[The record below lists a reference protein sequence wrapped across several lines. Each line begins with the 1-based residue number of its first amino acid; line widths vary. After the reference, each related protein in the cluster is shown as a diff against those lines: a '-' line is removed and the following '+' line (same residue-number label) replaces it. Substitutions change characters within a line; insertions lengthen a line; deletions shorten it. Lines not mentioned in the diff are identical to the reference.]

1 MARAA
6 IKAQRTADDFALIPV
21 SDLTAGLDLRSS
33 ATLVGASRA
42 RRLRNWSLSQPGVLT
57 PRKGWATHWNAS
69 LGSGRIQGAARIY
82 LASST
87 FSLAAWSGSVYKPSD
102 VGVPGSSVLASLH
115 ATNAI
120 FFPYDRDLVAVFD
133 SSSVPKK
140 STDGSTWTQMGISA
154 PGTAP
159 TASAVAGGSLTSGNT
174 YEFSY
179 SYQDDELV
187 HYGNESA
194 TVQQAVAGAN
204 LTVRLAVTASA
215 DAQVDKI
222 KVWGR
227 DVTGGETIRRLVTT
241 VANATANVDI
251 TSKTWTSTS
260 TEAPTQR
267 TVPPALSFGVP
278 WKNRWWARHATTKT
292 RLHFTEIFENQ
303 SWPSLYYIDIPFE
316 RGDEI
321 AAVVPM
327 GDALLVFGRARQIF
341 VILGQTS
348 LDFEVRPSA
357 GAEAGILGPR
367 AWAAVE
373 GGVVHASAE
382 GVYIFD
388 GATDRLLSYDIDG
401 QGIGWS
407 VMVAQSTAANL
418 EQVSMVYHR
427 RTKEVRIAVP
437 YLYPYGGAGEWV
449 LDLARTRAAENTA
462 AWMDTDR
469 TIGGYVQWDGNEST
483 SGNRGRLFSWSD
495 TIGRMYEEDTGTSA
509 NGSDMVCEYEGS
521 ALATGLTMAR
531 FVELY
536 GEYRPSSG
544 TFSLDVRV
552 DGRSIAT
559 PTIGIA
565 GGLYLYGASGS
576 TYGTATYGGAQR
588 RMWTQILPLTAEGRT
603 LSLRMTYRGTG
614 SPEFFT
620 YAVTAAAEPAIRGL

>member
-6 IKAQRTADDFALIPV
+6 IKASRTADDLALIPV
-21 SDLTAGLDLRSS
+21 NDLTAGLDLRSS
-33 ATLVGASRA
+33 ATLVQASRA

-69 LGSGRIQGAARIY
+69 LGSGRIQGAARVY

-87 FSLAAWSGSVYKPSD
+87 FSLAAFAGDVYKPSD
-102 VGVPGSSVLASLH
+102 AGVPGSAVVSGLN

-120 FFPYDRDLVAVFD
+120 FFPYDRDLVAAFD
-133 SSSVPKK
+133 GANVPKK

-154 PGTAP
+154 PSVAP

-179 SYQDDELV
+179 SYQDDALV

-204 LTVRLAVTASA
+204 LTVRVAVTASA
-215 DAQVDKI
+215 DAQVDTI
-222 KVWGR
+222 ILWGR
-227 DVTGGETIRRLVTT
+227 DVTAGETIRRRITDI
-241 VANATANVDI
+241 ANATTTIDV
-251 TSKTWTSTS
+251 TSKTWTSAS

-267 TVPPALSFGVP
+267 TVPPVLSFGVP
-278 WKNRWWARHATTKT
+278 WKNRWWARHGATKT

-321 AAVVPM
+321 AAIVPL
-327 GDALLVFGRARQIF
+327 GDALLIFGRARQIF

-367 AWAAVE
+367 AWSAVE

-407 VMVAQSTAANL
+407 VMVGQASSDDLAR
-418 EQVSMVYHR
+418 VPVVYHR

-449 LDLARTRAAENTA
+449 LDLARTRAAENTS

-469 TIGGYVQWDGNEST
+469 TIGGYVQWDGNEAT
-483 SGNRGRLFSWSD
+483 AGHRGRLFSWSD
-495 TIGRMYEEDTGTSA
+495 TIGRMYEEDTGTNA

-521 ALATGLTMAR
+521 ALATGLTVAR

-544 TFSLDVRV
+544 AFSADVRV

-559 PTIGIA
+559 PTIGIS
-565 GGLYLYGASGS
+565 GGLYLYGASGT

-588 RMWTQILPLTAEGRT
+588 RMWNVLLPLSAEGRT
-603 LSLRMTYRGTG
+603 LALRMTYRGTG